1 MVVVTLRNAGLIYR
15 PELLAI
21 TLSLVIALGLLLQ
34 SLDLPSSLLAIPSL
48 SFINSAFADHGQ
60 EISLSLN
67 DSSFAPSPEGGN
79 QVKVVVNYATQD
91 PMAVD
96 DLVKGVMKVYTPN
109 GTLIKTSSSPTPFPV
124 STTGQLQ
131 MATTLTENT
140 IENITANIV
149 FTNPIRTEI
158 VSNELP
164 VKPDFNRV
172 ITSASI
178 EEDRETAEAVRG
190 EEPTALTQTIPLGGQ
205 ESRQPAVIP
214 PIPAEAAEI
223 TAQLPPQQI
232 APQQIAPQQIA
243 PQQIGPQEIGPQ
255 EIGPQ
260 EIGPQEIGPQ
270 EIGPQEIGPQET
282 QLIAPIAPMEP
293 LFQGAPI
300 STNNPTTS
308 PTGEICTDGIDN
320 DADTLT
326 DFEDSNCP
334 AVISP
339 LKPPQQEQLA
349 SAILE
354 ICDDTL
360 DNDLDGKTDAAD
372 EECLSTAPPN
382 RQLAPAVQDSQNGRE
397 EEQQSD
403 EDNEDNDNDND
414 NDDEDGDNEGD
425 NEDNED
431 DDEDNDNDN

>member
-48 SFINSAFADHGQ
+48 SFINSAFADHGE

-67 DSSFAPSPEGGN
+67 DSSFAPSSDGGN

-164 VKPDFNRV
+164 VKPDFNRG

-178 EEDRETAEAVRG
+178 EENRESAKAVRG
-190 EEPTALTQTIPLGGQ
+190 EEPTALTQTIPLRGQ
-205 ESRQPAVIP
+205 ESQQPAVIP

-223 TAQLPPQQI
+223 TEQLPPPQQI
-232 APQQIAPQQIA
+232 APQQIAPQ
-243 PQQIGPQEIGPQ
+243 
-255 EIGPQ
+255 
-260 EIGPQEIGPQ
+260 
-270 EIGPQEIGPQET
+270 EIGPQET
-282 QLIAPIAPMEP
+282 QSIAPIAPMEP

-339 LKPPQQEQLA
+339 SKPPQQEQLA

-397 EEQQSD
+397 EEQQSE

-414 NDDEDGDNEGD
+414 DDDDDGDNEGD

>member
-1 MVVVTLRNAGLIYR
+1 
-15 PELLAI
+15 
-21 TLSLVIALGLLLQ
+21 LVIALGLLLQ

-91 PMAVD
+91 SMAVD

-164 VKPDFNRV
+164 VKPDFNRG

-178 EEDRETAEAVRG
+178 EENRETAEEVQG

-205 ESRQPAVIP
+205 ESQQPAVIP

-223 TAQLPPQQI
+223 TEQLPPPQEI
-232 APQQIAPQQIA
+232 APQEIA
-243 PQQIGPQEIGPQ
+243 
-255 EIGPQ
+255 
-260 EIGPQEIGPQ
+260 
-270 EIGPQEIGPQET
+270 PQET

-372 EECLSTAPPN
+372 EECLSTAPPD
-382 RQLAPAVQDSQNGRE
+382 RQLAPAVQDDSQNSRE

-403 EDNEDNDNDND
+403 EDDEDNDNDND
-414 NDDEDGDNEGD
+414 NEDGDNEGD

>member
-48 SFINSAFADHGQ
+48 SFINSAFADHGE

-67 DSSFAPSPEGGN
+67 DSSFAPSSDGGN

-164 VKPDFNRV
+164 VKPDFNRG

-178 EEDRETAEAVRG
+178 EENRESAKAVRG
-190 EEPTALTQTIPLGGQ
+190 EEPMALTQTIPLRGQ
-205 ESRQPAVIP
+205 ESQQPAVIP

-223 TAQLPPQQI
+223 TEQLPPPQQI
-232 APQQIAPQQIA
+232 APQQIAPQ
-243 PQQIGPQEIGPQ
+243 
-255 EIGPQ
+255 
-260 EIGPQEIGPQ
+260 
-270 EIGPQEIGPQET
+270 EIGPQET
-282 QLIAPIAPMEP
+282 QSIAPIAPMEP

-339 LKPPQQEQLA
+339 SKPPQQEQLA

-397 EEQQSD
+397 EEQQSE

-414 NDDEDGDNEGD
+414 ADNDDGDNEGD

-431 DDEDNDNDN
+431 DDEDDDNDN

>member
-21 TLSLVIALGLLLQ
+21 TLSLVIALGLLLK
-34 SLDLPSSLLAIPSL
+34 SLDLPSSLLEIPSL

-131 MATTLTENT
+131 MATTLTEDT
-140 IENITANIV
+140 AENITANIV

-164 VKPDFNRV
+164 VKPDFNRG

-178 EEDRETAEAVRG
+178 EENQETADAVQG
-190 EEPTALTQTIPLGGQ
+190 EELTALTRTIPLGGQ
-205 ESRQPAVIP
+205 ESQQPAVIP
-214 PIPAEAAEI
+214 PIPAEASEI
-223 TAQLPPQQI
+223 TEQLPPPQEI
-232 APQQIAPQQIA
+232 APQEIAPQEIA
-243 PQQIGPQEIGPQ
+243 
-255 EIGPQ
+255 
-260 EIGPQEIGPQ
+260 
-270 EIGPQEIGPQET
+270 PQET
-282 QLIAPIAPMEP
+282 QSIAPIAPMEP
-293 LFQGAPI
+293 PI
-300 STNNPTTS
+300 STNNPTTIL
-308 PTGEICTDGIDN
+308 TAEICTDGIDN

-334 AVISP
+334 AVNSP
-339 LKPPQQEQLA
+339 LIPPQQEQLA

-372 EECLSTAPPN
+372 EECLSTAPPD
-382 RQLAPAVQDSQNGRE
+382 RQLTPAVQDSGNGRE
-397 EEQQSD
+397 EELQSD
-403 EDNEDNDNDND
+403 EDDEDNDNDNND
-414 NDDEDGDNEGD
+414 DDDEDGDNEGD

>member
-1 MVVVTLRNAGLIYR
+1 MVVVTIRNAGLIYR

-164 VKPDFNRV
+164 VKPDFNRG

-178 EEDRETAEAVRG
+178 EENRETAEAVQG

-205 ESRQPAVIP
+205 ESQQPAVIP

-223 TAQLPPQQI
+223 TEQLPPPQEI
-232 APQQIAPQQIA
+232 APQEIAPQEIA
-243 PQQIGPQEIGPQ
+243 
-255 EIGPQ
+255 
-260 EIGPQEIGPQ
+260 
-270 EIGPQEIGPQET
+270 PQET

-414 NDDEDGDNEGD
+414 NDNDDEDGDNEGD

>member
-48 SFINSAFADHGQ
+48 SFINSAFADHGE

-67 DSSFAPSPEGGN
+67 DSSFAPSSDGGN

-164 VKPDFNRV
+164 VKPDFNRG

-178 EEDRETAEAVRG
+178 EENRESAKAVRG
-190 EEPTALTQTIPLGGQ
+190 EEPTALTQTIPLRGQ
-205 ESRQPAVIP
+205 ESQQPAVIP

-223 TAQLPPQQI
+223 TEQLPPPQQI
-232 APQQIAPQQIA
+232 APQQIAPQ
-243 PQQIGPQEIGPQ
+243 
-255 EIGPQ
+255 
-260 EIGPQEIGPQ
+260 
-270 EIGPQEIGPQET
+270 EIGPQET
-282 QLIAPIAPMEP
+282 QSIAPIAPMEP

-339 LKPPQQEQLA
+339 SKPPQQEQLA

-397 EEQQSD
+397 EEQQSE

>member
-67 DSSFAPSPEGGN
+67 DSSFAPSSDGGN

-164 VKPDFNRV
+164 VKPDFNRG

-178 EEDRETAEAVRG
+178 EENRESAKAVRG
-190 EEPTALTQTIPLGGQ
+190 EEPTALTQTIPLRGQ
-205 ESRQPAVIP
+205 ESQQPAVIP

-223 TAQLPPQQI
+223 TEQLPPPQQI

-243 PQQIGPQEIGPQ
+243 PQ
-255 EIGPQ
+255 
-260 EIGPQEIGPQ
+260 
-270 EIGPQEIGPQET
+270 EIGPQET
-282 QLIAPIAPMEP
+282 QSIAPIAPMEP

-339 LKPPQQEQLA
+339 SKPPQQEQLA

-397 EEQQSD
+397 EEQQSE
-403 EDNEDNDNDND
+403 EDNEDNDNDNNAD
-414 NDDEDGDNEGD
+414 NDDDDEDGDNEGD

>member
-1 MVVVTLRNAGLIYR
+1 MVVVTLRNTGLIYR

-21 TLSLVIALGLLLQ
+21 TLSLVMALGLLLQ

-79 QVKVVVNYATQD
+79 QVKVIVNYATQD
-91 PMAVD
+91 PMVVD

-109 GTLIKTSSSPTPFPV
+109 GTLIKTSSSPTPFPI

-131 MATTLTENT
+131 MATTLTEDT
-140 IENITANIV
+140 VENITAKIV

-164 VKPDFNRV
+164 VKPDFNRG
-172 ITSASI
+172 ITSAST
-178 EEDRETAEAVRG
+178 EVNRETADAVQG
-190 EEPTALTQTIPLGGQ
+190 EEPKALTQTIPLGGQ
-205 ESRQPAVIP
+205 ESQQPAVIP
-214 PIPAEAAEI
+214 PAPAEAAEI
-223 TAQLPPQQI
+223 TEQLPPSQEI
-232 APQQIAPQQIA
+232 APQEIA
-243 PQQIGPQEIGPQ
+243 
-255 EIGPQ
+255 
-260 EIGPQEIGPQ
+260 
-270 EIGPQEIGPQET
+270 PQET
-282 QLIAPIAPMEP
+282 QSIAPIAPMEP

-334 AVISP
+334 AVVSP

-360 DNDLDGKTDAAD
+360 DNDLDGKMDAAD
-372 EECLSTAPPN
+372 EECMSTAPQD
-382 RQLAPAVQDSQNGRE
+382 RQLTPAVQDSENGRG

-403 EDNEDNDNDND
+403 QDDEDNDNDD
-414 NDDEDGDNEGD
+414 EDDDEDGDNEGD

>member
-1 MVVVTLRNAGLIYR
+1 MVVVTIRNAGLIYR

-164 VKPDFNRV
+164 VKPDFNRG

-178 EEDRETAEAVRG
+178 EENRETAEAVQG

-205 ESRQPAVIP
+205 ESQQPAVIP

-223 TAQLPPQQI
+223 TEQLPPPQEI
-232 APQQIAPQQIA
+232 APQEIA
-243 PQQIGPQEIGPQ
+243 
-255 EIGPQ
+255 
-260 EIGPQEIGPQ
+260 
-270 EIGPQEIGPQET
+270 PQET

-414 NDDEDGDNEGD
+414 NDNDDEDGDNEGD

>member
-1 MVVVTLRNAGLIYR
+1 MVVVTIRNAGLIYR

-60 EISLSLN
+60 EVSLSLN

-109 GTLIKTSSSPTPFPV
+109 GTLIKTSSSPTPFPI

-131 MATTLTENT
+131 MSTTLTEDT
-140 IENITANIV
+140 AENITANIV

-164 VKPDFNRV
+164 VKPDFNRG

-178 EEDRETAEAVRG
+178 EENRETADAVQG
-190 EEPTALTQTIPLGGQ
+190 EESNALTRTIPLGGQ
-205 ESRQPAVIP
+205 ESQQPAVIP
-214 PIPAEAAEI
+214 PIPAEASEI
-223 TAQLPPQQI
+223 TEQLLPPQEIAPHEI
-232 APQQIAPQQIA
+232 APQEIA
-243 PQQIGPQEIGPQ
+243 
-255 EIGPQ
+255 
-260 EIGPQEIGPQ
+260 
-270 EIGPQEIGPQET
+270 PQET
-282 QLIAPIAPMEP
+282 QSIAPIAPMET
-293 LFQGAPI
+293 LFQGPPI
-300 STNNPTTS
+300 STNIPTTS

-320 DADTLT
+320 DADTMT

-334 AVISP
+334 AVNSP

-354 ICDDTL
+354 ICYDTF

-372 EECLSTAPPN
+372 EECLSTDPPN

-397 EEQQSD
+397 EEQQSE
-403 EDNEDNDNDND
+403 EDNEDNDNDNDND
-414 NDDEDGDNEGD
+414 NDDEDGDNDGD
-425 NEDNED
+425 NED
-431 DDEDNDNDN
+431 

>member
-1 MVVVTLRNAGLIYR
+1 MVVVTIRNAGLIYR

-34 SLDLPSSLLAIPSL
+34 SLDLPSSLMAIPSL

-67 DSSFAPSPEGGN
+67 DSSFAPSEGGN

-124 STTGQLQ
+124 STTGQSQ
-131 MATTLTENT
+131 MATTLTEDT
-140 IENITANIV
+140 AENITAIIV

-158 VSNELP
+158 ISNELS
-164 VKPDFNRV
+164 VKPEFNRE

-178 EEDRETAEAVRG
+178 EENQETADAVQG
-190 EEPTALTQTIPLGGQ
+190 EEPTALTRTIPLGGQ
-205 ESRQPAVIP
+205 ESQQPAVIP
-214 PIPAEAAEI
+214 PNPAEASDI
-223 TAQLPPQQI
+223 TEQLPP
-232 APQQIAPQQIA
+232 
-243 PQQIGPQEIGPQ
+243 PQEIA
-255 EIGPQ
+255 
-260 EIGPQEIGPQ
+260 
-270 EIGPQEIGPQET
+270 PQET
-282 QLIAPIAPMEP
+282 QSIAPIAPMEP
-293 LFQGAPI
+293 LFQGPPI
-300 STNNPTTS
+300 STNNPTTN
-308 PTGEICTDGIDN
+308 PTGEICSDGIDN

-334 AVISP
+334 AVNSP
-339 LKPPQQEQLA
+339 LIPPQQEQLA

-354 ICDDTL
+354 VCDDTL

-372 EECLSTAPPN
+372 EECLSTVPPD
-382 RQLAPAVQDSQNGRE
+382 RQLTPAVQDSNGRE

-403 EDNEDNDNDND
+403 EDDEDNDNDNND
-414 NDDEDGDNEGD
+414 DDDEDGDNE
-425 NEDNED
+425 D
-431 DDEDNDNDN
+431 DDEDSDNDN